1 MRVGLIADPVD
12 NQRAGIHVYTREML
26 RALSENK
33 SPGDQ
38 LIVVREKEVQ
48 PEPGVES
55 IAIPNIRWG
64 LGLSALRLLFVVPAV
79 FRRKNADVVI
89 EPAHFGPFFLNRRQK
104 RITVIH
110 DLTPI
115 RMPEYHNW
123 HSQWLQ
129 HRFLKGILRRAEVIV
144 ANSRHTAR
152 DIVEYYPEGERKI
165 VVIYPGIDKE
175 FAPAEAP
182 DRIAKWG
189 LDQGAYWFFAGTIEP
204 RKNLIKL
211 VEAYEIFRERHPD
224 SSDKLVIAGQKGW
237 KSDPFYAVVDQST
250 RRSDIVLTGYISKQ
264 DLVALYTFARGT
276 VYPSLYEGFGF
287 PVLEAFAC
295 GCPVVC
301 SQGSSLPEVGGD
313 LAFYADPASPVS
325 ICDQMEK
332 ICRLTPD
339 DRRTLSVRA
348 RERASAFTWDR
359 FGREWWA
366 VLRGLMPQKL

>member
-1 MRVGLIADPVD
+1 VRVGLIADPVD

-55 IAIPNIRWG
+55 IALPNIRWG

-89 EPAHFGPFFLNRRQK
+89 EPAHFGPFFLSKRQK

-115 RMPEYHNW
+115 LMPEYHNW

-129 HRFLKGILRRAEVIV
+129 HRFLKGILRRADVIV
-144 ANSRHTAR
+144 ANSMHTAR
-152 DIVEYYPEGERKI
+152 DIMKYYPAGKMK
-165 VVIYPGIDKE
+165 VAVIYPGIDPE

-182 DRIAKWG
+182 DRIDKWSLEQKG
-189 LDQGAYWFFAGTIEP
+189 YWFFAGTVEP

-211 VEAYEIFRERHPD
+211 VEAYELFRDRHPD
-224 SSDKLVIAGQKGW
+224 SSDKLVITGQKGW
-237 KSDPFYAVVDQST
+237 KSDPVYAVVDQSP
-250 RRSDIVLTGYISKQ
+250 RKSDIVLTGYVAKP
-264 DLVALYTFARGT
+264 DLVALYTYARGT

-301 SQGSSLPEVGGD
+301 SEGSSLPEVGGD
-313 LAFYADPASPVS
+313 LAFYADPASAAS
-325 ICDQMEK
+325 ICQQMEK
-332 ICRLTPD
+332 IQNLTPEG
-339 DRRTLSVRA
+339 RHTLSLKA
-348 RERASAFTWDR
+348 QEYASGFTWER
-359 FGREWWA
+359 FGEEWWA
-366 VLRGLMPQKL
+366 VLRGLLP